1 MPKASLFTI
10 APHARFL
17 PTLVEAILDG
27 TLLPDWPRTGPFWLA
42 DLTIFL
48 PGKRARLALIDRFA
62 GALGGA
68 ALMPA
73 IRTLGEE
80 EDGAA
85 FFDDEVPDTVAAHPV
100 ARQLVLARLVE
111 AWVATEEH
119 AGIRGF
125 ASPPS
130 AAEIV
135 ALGGALGRLIDDFE
149 IEEIDVSALEQIVPA
164 DLAENW
170 QRTLQFLQIVLK
182 AWPEHLAERGEA
194 DHSRLRRRRIDRE
207 AESLSARY
215 AGRPV
220 IAAGSTGSI
229 KATARLIAAIAR
241 LEHSA
246 VVLPGLDTELD
257 EKSLTSLRDA
267 DANPHTHPQYGLSRL
282 LEVLGTAPGGV
293 VELAARPATRT
304 VLVRRALTLA
314 DATGEWSEA
323 RRALGARKINAATE
337 GLALAVA
344 ETPHHEART
353 VAVAAHKALLDA
365 KSVGIVS
372 PDRLLARR
380 IAHELERFQ
389 VHIEDS
395 AGTPLAQSRAAR
407 LMRLAVRLLAGA
419 YAPVDLAALLASPH
433 VELGLGRSEV
443 ARRRHLLELAALR
456 GLSPGG
462 GLAGFRARIADNL
475 AGLCDRPLHLLTEA
489 EAADVID
496 LVDRLEAALSP
507 LAEALSD
514 DPVSMSRLAPSVAET
529 LDALRAPSEGSEKAQ
544 LAGED
549 ALAGWLALIAESASA
564 PRVRPRNVLDSL
576 MALMAD
582 QSVPPDHPGRPDIAI
597 WGRIEA
603 RLQSADVTI
612 LAGLNEDIW
621 PGTADPGPWLSRG
634 MRQAAG
640 LEPPE
645 RRIGLAAH
653 DFEMA
658 LGAGEVLMTC
668 SRRIGAGPADPS
680 RFVQR
685 LTGFLGEKA
694 TQAMRQRGEAWL
706 ALARALDHVEA
717 PQPIARPA
725 PVPPAALRPR
735 RLSVTEI
742 ETLIRDPYAVYA
754 RHVLRLKPLTE
765 LGKLPDAAD
774 RGSLIH
780 DILGGFIAAGGDPL
794 APDALDALKHR
805 AAAAFAGL
813 GDAADVARLWGRRF
827 AAIAVDFLAW
837 ERARADRVAARHAEV
852 PGRAELTVEG
862 ARFTLA
868 GRADRID
875 EMRDG
880 SLEIIDFKTGSVPD
894 RRTMN
899 DRLAPQLPME
909 ALIARHG
916 GFEGVAAAQASAL
929 IYLKLA
935 HGPGP
940 IDTKHFA
947 IDDLPL
953 PEAIDD
959 QWRRVSHHIALFL
972 NSADRPLYSHLMAEP
987 AVRYERPYDHL
998 ARVLEWSSVGP
1009 EET

>member
-17 PTLVEAILDG
+17 PTLVERILDG
-27 TLLPDWPRTGPFWLA
+27 TLVSDWPRTGPFWLA

-48 PGKRARLALIDRFA
+48 PNKRARLALIDRFA
-62 GALGGA
+62 EALGGA
-68 ALMPA
+68 ALMPT

-85 FFDDEVPDTVAAHPV
+85 FFDEEVPDTVAAHPV

-111 AWVATEEH
+111 AWVATEER
-119 AGIRGF
+119 AGASGF

-149 IEEIDVSALEQIVPA
+149 TEEVDVSALEQIVPA

-170 QRTLQFLQIVLK
+170 QRTLRFLQIVLK
-182 AWPEHLAERGEA
+182 AWPDHLAERDEA
-194 DHSRLRRRRIDRE
+194 DHARLRRQRIDRE
-207 AESLSARY
+207 TDTLSALY

-241 LEHSA
+241 LEHGA
-246 VVLPGLDTELD
+246 VVLPGLDTGLD
-257 EKSLTSLRDA
+257 EQSLASLRDA

-282 LEVLGTAPGGV
+282 LDLLGAAPGEV
-293 VELAARPATRT
+293 AELAGKPAMRT
-304 VLVRRALTLA
+304 ALVRQALTLA
-314 DATGEWSEA
+314 EATGGWSKA
-323 RRALGARKINAATE
+323 RRALGARKLAAAAE
-337 GLALAVA
+337 ELALAVA
-344 ETPHHEART
+344 ATPHHEART
-353 VAVAAHKALLDA
+353 VAVAAHQALRDG
-365 KSVGIVS
+365 KTVGIIS

-380 IAHELERFQ
+380 IAHELERFS
-389 VHIEDS
+389 VEIEDS
-395 AGTPLAQSRAAR
+395 AGIPLAQSRAAR
-407 LMRLAVRLLAGA
+407 LMRLSIRLLAGG
-419 YAPVDLAALLASPH
+419 YAPVDLAALLASRH

-456 GLSPGG
+456 GLSPGT
-462 GLAGFRARIADNL
+462 GLPGFRARVADNV
-475 AGLCDRPLHLLTEA
+475 AGRTHRPLRLLNDA

-496 LVDRLEAALSP
+496 LLDRLEAALSP
-507 LAEALSD
+507 LAEALTG
-514 DPVSMSRLAPSVAET
+514 DPISMARLAPSIAQT
-529 LDALRAPSEGSEKAQ
+529 LDALRAPAEGSEKAP

-549 ALAGWLALIAESASA
+549 ALAAWLALVAESASA
-564 PRVRPRNVLDSL
+564 PRLRPRNILDSL

-582 QSVPPDHPGRPDIAI
+582 QSVPPDHPGRPDVAI

-603 RLQSADVTI
+603 RLQSADVMI
-612 LAGLNEDIW
+612 LAGLNEENW
-621 PGTADPGPWLSRG
+621 PGAADPGPWLSRG

-668 SRRIGAGPADPS
+668 SRRIGTGPADLS

-694 TQAMRQRGEAWL
+694 AQAMQQRGETWL
-706 ALARALDHVEA
+706 ALARALDHVEVS
-717 PQPIARPA
+717 QPIDRPA
-725 PVPPAALRPR
+725 PVPPTSLRPR

-754 RHVLRLKPLTE
+754 RHVLRLEPLPE

-780 DILGGFIAAGGDPL
+780 EILGGFIAEGGDPL
-794 APDALDALKHR
+794 APDAINALKER

-813 GDAADVARLWGRRF
+813 GDAVDLARLWERRF
-827 AAIAVDFLAW
+827 AVIAEDFLAW
-837 ERARADRVAARHAEV
+837 ERARADRIVARHAEV
-852 PGRAELTVEG
+852 SGRTELTVEG
-862 ARFTLA
+862 ARFTLS

-880 SLEIIDFKTGSVPD
+880 SLEIVDFKTGGVPS
-894 RRTMN
+894 RRQMT

-909 ALIARHG
+909 ALIARQG
-916 GFEGVAAAQASAL
+916 GFEGVGAAEASAL
-929 IYLKLA
+929 CYAKFA
-935 HGPGP
+935 HGPVP
-940 IDTKHFA
+940 IDVTKFG
-947 IDDLPL
+947 IDGLPL

-972 NSADRPLYSHLMAEP
+972 NTADHPLFSHLMP
-987 AVRYERPYDHL
+987 DPDVRYERPYDHL